1 MTRTAANALALARPR
16 AVRRAPVPCDA
27 RPGAA
32 ATAFPAATARPMVQ
46 RLFRGVTGTGGIFQ
60 FSR

>member
-16 AVRRAPVPCDA
+16 AVRRAPVPPGA
-27 RPGAA
+27 RRAA
-32 ATAFPAATARPMVQ
+32 ATAFPAATARPMAQ

>member
-16 AVRRAPVPCDA
+16 AVRRAPVP
-27 RPGAA
+27 PGARRA
-32 ATAFPAATARPMVQ
+32 AAAIPAATARPLVQ